1 MSNVNNISFDA
12 GGSGAIT
19 NAQNI
24 SGRPG
29 DATSIIDATDTY
41 IIQLRQTGDIN
52 FNTTLDSGININPGG
67 NRLTFIPDPT
77 TSAIQGQIVGLST
90 INGVAYNPG
99 GGGSYP
105 PDANFSTITMGTGG
119 TIIFSDNTGY
129 IETSGIYA
137 PFSDDL
143 TISASTG
150 NNMFLSGGSAG
161 GAVSQS
167 LVSLLPNG
175 SVVIN
180 NDNSATVPITDGTGL
195 IISTEGQNI
204 TFPSNPS
211 VTAGAGQIF
220 NLSTINGSPY
230 NPGGSYPPTANFST
244 ITMNPTTG
252 QIRANDIKNPVGN
265 GNDFGISQESA
276 TANLNLTV
284 KPSGGATAGE
294 ITINNAGSISF
305 NEINA
310 GSGVLVNPQG
320 NTLTFLQTV
329 GSVNQGQI
337 VGLST
342 INSVA
347 YPRPN
352 FVDSF
357 QIYVAPN
364 GNNTTGDGSQQSPYL
379 TIAQAIIKRATI
391 ANTTEVSIM
400 LSSGTYTETFTLVR
414 NTYLVGV
421 QTGEARQPCN
431 IVGAITLNDTTGTM
445 GISGLEITGS
455 VSMTGGGAVYTV
467 FGCNIT
473 NTATAVNATAGTIF
487 ITECRISNT
496 ASATLISFSTLT
508 IRDCAISTSG
518 TGSCLSLASI
528 TTVRQCVLTS
538 SSASTGASAL
548 VNYANTNLITF
559 VLEFCRLEYTNAT
572 TDVTGNKTCVRF
584 NGSGAVT
591 ASVSQCLLIC
601 EGAITGSPQIQ
612 CIQRTGAGAVVL
624 AYGQLIAG
632 ATAHH
637 IAPTIVKTQ
646 YTTVP

>member
-1 MSNVNNISFDA
+1 MGPVGYINFADSA
-12 GGSGAIT
+12 GFVETNKINGRAGAGLVIDTADTQNLSLVGGVTAGSGIA
-19 NAQNI
+19 
-24 SGRPG
+24 
-29 DATSIIDATDTY
+29 
-41 IIQLRQTGDIN
+41 
-52 FNTTLDSGININPGG
+52 
-67 NRLTFIPDPT
+67 
-77 TSAIQGQIVGLST
+77 
-90 INGVAYNPG
+90 
-99 GGGSYP
+99 
-105 PDANFSTITMGTGG
+105 
-119 TIIFSDNTGY
+119 
-129 IETSGIYA
+129 
-137 PFSDDL
+137 
-143 TISASTG
+143 
-150 NNMFLSGGSAG
+150 
-161 GAVSQS
+161 QS
-167 LVSLLPNG
+167 LVVLQPDGN
-175 SVVIN
+175 IWF
-180 NDNSATVPITDGTGL
+180 NSDTATVPITNGAGL
-195 IISTEGQNI
+195 RISPEGKNL
-204 TFPSNPS
+204 TFPLNPS
-211 VTAGAGQIF
+211 ATAGAGQIL
-220 NLSTINGSPY
+220 NLSTINGAPYSGY
-230 NPGGSYPPTANFST
+230 NPNLLLST
-244 ITMNPTTG
+244 LTMNPTVG
-252 QIRANDIKNPVGN
+252 QIRANDIKNPAGN
-265 GNDFGISQESA
+265 TNDFGISQESA

-284 KPSGGATAGE
+284 KPSGGATVGE

-310 GSGVLVNPQG
+310 GSGVLVNPEG
-320 NTLTFLQTV
+320 NTLTFLQSTLPA
-329 GSVNQGQI
+329 NQGRI

-347 YPRPN
+347 YPPPN

-391 ANTTEVSIM
+391 ANTTEVSIIV
-400 LSSGTYTETFTLVR
+400 SSGTYTETFTLVR

-538 SSASTGASAL
+538 SSASTAASAL

-559 VLEFCRLEYTNAT
+559 ILEFCRLEYTNAT

-584 NGSGAVT
+584 AGAGAVT
-591 ASVSQCLLIC
+591 ASISQCLLIC